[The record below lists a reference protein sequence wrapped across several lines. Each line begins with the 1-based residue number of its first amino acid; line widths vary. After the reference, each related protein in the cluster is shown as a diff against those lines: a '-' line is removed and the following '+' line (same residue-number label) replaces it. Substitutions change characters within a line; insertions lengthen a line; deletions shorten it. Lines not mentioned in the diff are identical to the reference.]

1 MIGIIDF
8 NDWELVITNA
18 EPVRNKK
25 HYAAAAKGPEEMLF
39 SEDALALCRIN
50 PQLVN
55 TQYLRKL
62 SADPLSNP
70 INDAKNHADLIFHHL
85 LRIKEQSGVSR
96 CVMVISEHY
105 TDQQLGLLAGIAEA
119 AGIEVLSFFNNA
131 LRVGPK
137 QSMDFEFLDL
147 GLSHACTTSVVSRE
161 GKLATADCQILE
173 GSGFLNLVEGLLYLV
188 AETFLERDRFDVL
201 ANGATEQQL
210 FNQIREQLE
219 DCEPDSMSLSVTS
232 NDFNGRVELGREKI
246 QELVRQKFV
255 GLHLDPNRPLIL
267 STRAQRIPF
276 ISNVLKE
283 NGAQSIRNIE
293 EDFFANYANLEVFV
307 VPNSIQRIA
316 TIDGLSESGSPA
328 GNLNKNN
335 SLEVHKKEKATH
347 LVSNGSAWELSHP
360 RWHGFLDEEGL
371 LRPNCQVLVNG
382 SSPRSASINTKDKIH
397 FEGSDFEAIRVEV

>member
-8 NDWELVITNA
+8 NDWELAVTNGA
-18 EPVRNKK
+18 PDQNKRD
-25 HYAAAAKGPEEMLF
+25 YAAVAKGPEEILF

-70 INDAKNHADLIFHHL
+70 VNDAKNYADLIFHHL
-85 LRIKEQSGVSR
+85 RRVKEKSGISK
-96 CVMVISEHY
+96 CVMVVSEHY

-119 AGIEVLSFFNNA
+119 ADLEVLSFFNNA

-137 QSMDFEFLDL
+137 QHMDFEFLDI

-161 GKLATADCQILE
+161 RKLTTAECQILE
-173 GSGFLNLVEGLLYLV
+173 GSGFLNLIEGLLYLV

-210 FNQIREQLE
+210 FNQIRERLE
-219 DCEPDSMSLSVTS
+219 DSQPDYMSLSVTS
-232 NDFNGRVELGREKI
+232 DDFNGRVELGREKI
-246 QELVRQKFV
+246 QNLVRQKFL
-255 GLHLDPNRPLIL
+255 GLQLDHNRPLIL

-283 NGAQSIRNIE
+283 RGAQSIRNIE
-293 EDFFANYANLEVFV
+293 DDFLANYANLEMFV

-316 TIDGLSESGSPA
+316 TIESLSEPGSQA
-328 GNLNKNN
+328 RNLNENN
-335 SLEVHKKEKATH
+335 SPEVPKKEKATH
-347 LVSNGSAWELSHP
+347 LVSNGSAWKLANP
-360 RWHGFLDEEGL
+360 RWQGFLDEEGL
-371 LRPNCQVLVNG
+371 LRPNSTVLVNG
-382 SSPRSASINTKDKIH
+382 SPPSSASINAKDKIH
-397 FEGSDFEAIRVEV
+397 FEGSAYEAIRVEV